1 MLTVAIYTTSL
12 LLLAGGFSRAGVR
25 PVLFVLAGAMA
36 ASGVANAEL
45 HGPDRVVAFIL
56 IDLATVFA
64 VKIWHDRP
72 RDRLVAAVAGIN
84 ILWSVAYVLGSYINY
99 PTYAALLNCGALLQL
114 LIGGGFVDDLGRRIA
129 DRLDSLNPWLGH
141 YIRDVAIYRTEAH

>member
-1 MLTVAIYTTSL
+1 MV
-12 LLLAGGFSRAGVR
+12 
-25 PVLFVLAGAMA
+25 

-45 HGPDRVVAFIL
+45 HGADRVVAFIS
-56 IDLATVFA
+56 IDLATIFA
-64 VKIWHDRP
+64 VKLWHDRP
-72 RDRLVAAVAGIN
+72 RDRLVAALAGVN
-84 ILWSVAYVLGSYINY
+84 IWWSVAYVAGSYINY

-129 DRLDSLNPWLGH
+129 DRLDSLSPWLGH

>member
-1 MLTVAIYTTSL
+1 MLTVAIYATSI
-12 LLLAGGFSRAGVR
+12 LLLAGGFSKAGVR
-25 PVLFVLAGAMA
+25 RVLFVLAGAMV

-45 HGPDRVVAFIL
+45 HGPDRIVAL
-56 IDLATVFA
+56 ISTDLATIFA
-64 VKIWHDRP
+64 VKVWHDRP
-72 RDRLVAAVAGIN
+72 RDRLVAAVAGVN
-84 ILWSVAYVLGSYINY
+84 IWLSVAYVAGSYINY
-99 PTYAALLNCGALLQL
+99 WTYAALLNCGALLQL